1 MRDNHDPGTA
11 ETFPLPKKRGRPASG
26 AKPMSAAKRKQE
38 QRIRQAEAVQN
49 RDSHEWTD
57 AECLAI
63 LAGSRWR
70 GGAIDKAAWQQLG
83 KLRGFM

>member
-1 MRDNHDPGTA
+1 MEIFRWFLQTG
-11 ETFPLPKKRGRPASG
+11 PLDAY
-26 AKPMSAAKRKQE
+26 E

-83 KLRGFM
+83 KLRGFL

>member
-1 MRDNHDPGTA
+1 MRDNHDLITT
-11 ETFPLPKKRGRPASG
+11 EIFPAPKKRGRPPIG
-26 AKPMSAAKRKQE
+26 AKSMSAAKRKQE
-38 QRIRQAEAVQN
+38 QRIRQAEAVQT

-83 KLRGFM
+83 KLRSFM